1 MTITNDNDRE
11 NSNIIITP
19 NKGNLGQ
26 TWDIIYAD
34 EMPDDPK
41 QGEMA
46 KDWGMKVDTSFYVTS
61 NLPSGRYLDIVG
73 RNMVIKTR
81 NGLKGQEWYFHYKSR
96 TIRSRK
102 NNQSWDIQSAG
113 RSNNM

>member
-1 MTITNDNDRE
+1 MTVAGDRDRE
-11 NSNIIITP
+11 NNNIEVQ
-19 NKGNLGQ
+19 NNLQKLGQ
-26 TWDIIYAD
+26 TWDIVYAD

-96 TIRSRK
+96 TIKCRK
-102 NNQSWDIQSAG
+102 NNLSWDI
-113 RSNNM
+113 